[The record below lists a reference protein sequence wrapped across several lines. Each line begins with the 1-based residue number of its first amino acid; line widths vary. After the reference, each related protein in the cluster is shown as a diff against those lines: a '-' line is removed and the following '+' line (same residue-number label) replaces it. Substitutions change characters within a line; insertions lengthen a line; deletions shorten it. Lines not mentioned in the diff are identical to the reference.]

1 MAFRKIY
8 QAKLSAKLD
17 ELNAEL
23 KLVRVKAEKAKIKV
37 NKKIDQDMALLR
49 KKQKVARRQAA
60 ELRRSGDDAW
70 KDIKKSV
77 ESAWKDL
84 HRGLV
89 SARKRFD

>member
-1 MAFRKIY
+1 MAFRKTY
-8 QAKLSAKLD
+8 QGKLSAKLD

-23 KLVRVKAEKAKIKV
+23 KLVKAKAEKAKIKV

-60 ELRRSGDDAW
+60 ELRRCGDDTW
-70 KDIKKSV
+70 MDIKKSV